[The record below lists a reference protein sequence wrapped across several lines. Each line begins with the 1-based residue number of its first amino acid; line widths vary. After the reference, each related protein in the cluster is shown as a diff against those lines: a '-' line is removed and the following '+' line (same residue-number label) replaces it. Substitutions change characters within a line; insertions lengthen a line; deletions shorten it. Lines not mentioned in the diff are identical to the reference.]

1 MTILYLAW
9 QDRQNRGWYPI
20 GRMTRHEIEP
30 FEYEFEYVRGAEEA
44 QEFANPFVIPV
55 PGFPDLNK
63 TYHAPV
69 VFPAF
74 RYRAMNQGRPDRDEY
89 LESLG
94 LDADTADLMEE
105 LAVSGGLGVVDSFE
119 VFPSIEPD
127 LDGRFKARLI
137 VRGLRR
143 TDPAIFERVNLLNP
157 GDRLEL
163 VFASDGPFNEHAVG
177 VRTAD
182 QQLLGWLPR
191 FLMDVL
197 RHDEGQHVTDVE
209 VRVAQVN
216 HEAPLTHR
224 VLVELI
230 GRLPPG
236 RHPMKELTMYQP
248 ISASRDTS

>member
-1 MTILYLAW
+1 MTTLYLAW
-9 QDRQNRGWYPI
+9 QDRRNRGWYPI
-20 GRMTRHEIEP
+20 GRMTRHQIEP

-55 PGFPDLNK
+55 PGFPELDK
-63 TYHAPV
+63 TYRASD

-94 LDADTADLMEE
+94 LNADKADLMEE
-105 LAVSGGLGVVDSFE
+105 LAVSGGLGVIDSFE

-127 LDGRFKARLI
+127 LDGRFIARLI

-143 TDPAIFERVNLLNP
+143 ADPTVFERVDLLNP

-163 VFASDGPFNEHAVG
+163 VFASDGPFDELAVG

-182 QQLLGWLPR
+182 HHLLGWLPR

-197 RHDEGQHVTDVE
+197 RSDEGQKVTDVE

-216 HEAPLTHR
+216 CDQPLSHR
-224 VLVELI
+224 LLVELT
-230 GRLPPG
+230 GQLPPG
-236 RHPMKELTMYQP
+236 INPMHELEQYQP
-248 ISASRDTS
+248 ISTD